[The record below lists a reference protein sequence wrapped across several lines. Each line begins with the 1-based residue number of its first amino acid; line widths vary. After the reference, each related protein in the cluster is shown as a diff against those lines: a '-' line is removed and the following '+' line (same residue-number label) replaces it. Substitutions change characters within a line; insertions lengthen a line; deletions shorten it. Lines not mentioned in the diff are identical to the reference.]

1 MFIFNSSNR
10 VDRFFESAMLIKFYD
25 DTEQLQLAK
34 LKPSNKK
41 YFKNEKV
48 YESNVKFFDN
58 VYDYINEYTST
69 SNVSLANYENIF
81 LFFFLF
87 CILILFVFVCHCLIV
102 YLYPVFVLFRFIIV
116 RLLYLEKK

>member
-34 LKPSNKK
+34 LKPSNKE

-48 YESNVKFFDN
+48 YKSNLKFFDN
-58 VYDYINEYTST
+58 VEDYINEYTST
-69 SNVSLANYENIF
+69 SNVSLANYQKILF
-81 LFFFLF
+81 FFFLF
-87 CILILFVFVCHCLIV
+87 CDLILFVFAINCLIV
-102 YLYPVFVLFRFIIV
+102 YFYSA
-116 RLLYLEKK
+116 